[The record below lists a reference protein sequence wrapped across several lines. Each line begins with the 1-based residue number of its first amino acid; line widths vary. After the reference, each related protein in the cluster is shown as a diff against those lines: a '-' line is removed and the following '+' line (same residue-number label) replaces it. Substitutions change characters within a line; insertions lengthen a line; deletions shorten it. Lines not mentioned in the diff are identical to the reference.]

1 MLVAG
6 VQMTCGPSRSDNVAK
21 AVRFVEE
28 AAQQGARLV
37 CLQEV
42 FATEFFPCGV
52 DAKFFAWAEPVE
64 GKTIGTLR
72 SLARRLRVWILGS
85 LFERDPII
93 SGRFYN
99 AAVLIDAEGAIA
111 GVYRKMYIPFRAQNT
126 ERYYFTPG
134 NLRFPVFQVEDITIG
149 VNICY
154 DRHFPELAR
163 VMALKGAH
171 LLVYPTAS
179 KGDIG
184 RANTWLPEMISR
196 AAENVFYVL
205 GVNRCGTEGPYHY
218 FGHSVL
224 VNPYGQEVTS
234 LKEED
239 GLVLGE
245 VRADEVDRARY
256 DYAHLRDLRLDV
268 YQELVRL
275 MHAEPRP

>member
-6 VQMTCGPSRSDNVAK
+6 VQMACGEAKSDNVAK
-21 AVRFVEE
+21 AIRFIED

-42 FATEFFPCGV
+42 FATEFFPCRV
-52 DAKFFAWAEPVE
+52 DAKFFAWAEPVDGE
-64 GKTIGTLR
+64 TIGTLR
-72 SLARRLRVWILGS
+72 GVARRLQVWILGS
-85 LFERDPII
+85 LFERDPEI

-99 AAVLIDAEGAIA
+99 AAVLLDPRGEITGR
-111 GVYRKMYIPFRAQNT
+111 YRKSYIPYRAQNT

-134 NLRFPVFQVEDITIG
+134 NLRFPVFQVEDLTIG

-163 VMALKGAH
+163 IMALKGAH

-179 KGDIG
+179 KADVG
-184 RANTWLPEMISR
+184 RANTWIPEMISR
-196 AAENVFYVL
+196 ATENVFYVL
-205 GVNRCGTEGPYHY
+205 GVNRCGVEGPYRY

-224 VNPYGQEVTS
+224 VNPYGQEVAG
-234 LKEED
+234 LKEDE

-275 MHAEPRP
+275 MYAEPAS